1 MRKGIAVNLIIHMN
15 TLVIT
20 IISILYIYQMG
31 YIGVVFIG
39 EYIRKRRRKNHAEP
53 LVKTNRYAAI
63 ISARNES
70 GVIGQLLDTIR
81 AQTYPAEFL
90 DAIVIADNCTD
101 DTAQV
106 RVTTVPLSMN
116 ALTKSRSARAMR
128 WIICL
133 IS

>member
-20 IISILYIYQMG
+20 IISILYVYQMG

-39 EYIRKRRRKNHAEP
+39 EYIHKRRKKNHAEP

-90 DAIVIADNCTD
+90 RIT
-101 DTAQV
+101 V
-106 RVTTVPLSMN
+106 RTIPRRWRATTVPLSMN

>member
-90 DAIVIADNCTD
+90 DAIVIADN
-101 DTAQV
+101 
-106 RVTTVPLSMN
+106 LS
-116 ALTKSRSARAMR
+116 
-128 WIICL
+128 L
-133 IS
+133 IHI